1 MPQALQMFKKS
12 SAFLFMGFAFLVSL
26 LLLLFPPLPQFNYD
40 FEQFFPQDNED
51 LEFYQQYR
59 KDFENDNDYLLIAL
73 ENPNGPLLKAD
84 FLEKSLE
91 VQQQIEALNQV
102 DTVLSILTLRQPI
115 IGVFGVRWQKILEWD
130 EAGEVKTFED
140 DLENYSSN
148 LISKDG
154 KALLLWI
161 KNSQNISKED
171 GDLLYQDITKVLEE
185 HQITPKAVAGKIQAQ
200 GDFINLMQQEFGM
213 FFSFSLLLII
223 AMLWLIFRAFWAVWI
238 PLLILILGTLW
249 SFASMLYFGK
259 PLDVMSTMQPT
270 IFLIVGLSA
279 LIHFI
284 THFISKINAGV
295 PKDQAIQ
302 QVFSELL
309 MPVWLTIITT
319 SLGFISLY
327 FTSIPALKSFG
338 LSTGIGIILMF
349 LAVILISPG
358 LLYLISIK
366 QRKKALQ
373 FISISF
379 LQSCLGFLISNRK
392 LVLVSFTIISLSG
405 LYLGSKNE
413 INGYLLDNLPQ
424 NHPILLDFQYFDEQ
438 FGGSNPLELFLE
450 TGGEGSSL
458 LDYEVLQEI
467 YKIEIKLSELTG
479 SSHFA
484 SPLTLVK
491 SLNQAQNQGNPK
503 AFSLPTPGQYK
514 RLEKYLSRD
523 LGELG
528 IKVISKNREMGRISS
543 RAPDLGTLKM
553 SQIRKDLNDF
563 VSQEINQDLIQVR
576 WTGTAFLID
585 KGHESVTYQMAKG
598 LGFAFLV
605 VGIIAGILFKSWR
618 ISFILLIPN
627 VIPLIWMLGL
637 MYLLGIEFKLTT
649 AILFTVAFGI
659 AVDDSIHFMTRLRF
673 ELGKGS
679 SLVYSIKRTFLETG
693 RAIILTSLILVLGFG
708 LLIFSQFGV
717 THYTG
722 LLIAAALI
730 FALLADLFLL
740 PLLLL
745 PMKQVWEKK
754 KRKLLS

>member
-1 MPQALQMFKKS
+1 
-12 SAFLFMGFAFLVSL
+12 MGFAFLVSL
-26 LLLLFPPLPQFNYD
+26 LLLIFPPVPQFNYD

-73 ENPNGPLLKAD
+73 ENPKGPLLKAD

-91 VQQQIEALNQV
+91 VQQEIEALNQV

-130 EAGEVKTFED
+130 EDGEVKTSED

-171 GDLLYQDITKVLEE
+171 GDLLYQEINKVLEE
-185 HQITPKAVAGKIQAQ
+185 HQIIPKAVAGKIQAQ

-223 AMLWLIFRAFWAVWI
+223 TMLWLIFRAFWAVWI
-238 PLLILILGTLW
+238 PLLILVLGTLW

-279 LIHFI
+279 LIHFF
-284 THFISKINAGV
+284 THLISKINAGI

-319 SLGFISLY
+319 SLGFVSLY

-338 LSTGIGIILMF
+338 FSTGIGIILMF
-349 LAVILISPG
+349 LAVISISPG

-373 FISISF
+373 FISTSF
-379 LQSCLGFLISNRK
+379 LQSCLGFLISSRK
-392 LVLVSFTIISLSG
+392 LVLISFATISLSG
-405 LYLGSKNE
+405 LYLGSKND

-450 TGGEGSSL
+450 TGEKGRSL

-467 YKIEIKLSELTG
+467 DKLEQKLKELTG

-553 SQIRKDLNDF
+553 SQIRKDLNEF

-585 KGHESVTYQMAKG
+585 KGHESVTFQMAKG

-679 SLVYSIKRTFLETG
+679 SLVYAIKRTFLETG